1 MEKSEKLQIA
11 TSGKNMDIHR
21 MELLP
26 VVCLSVYK
34 EIIKEM
40 AELIEDKQIREIF
53 CSLSLGKDLLCVS
66 QITGISSKNLVSMY
80 KRGIRQIHLKW
91 KTYSELKRELDHIY
105 IKCRNNELLLTH
117 SEEVSKKNFRYVKIV
132 LKEQDIPTEY
142 VDLLSTPLSKLD
154 INSRTLRA
162 FRKYNI
168 YQLEDLLRFIKYN
181 GFEALYQM
189 PGIGTKSIEQL
200 YEKLKDKK
208 ILVDQDTCFLFPYLF
223 V

>member
-1 MEKSEKLQIA
+1 MEKSEELQIA

-91 KTYSELKRELDHIY
+91 KPYSELKRELDHIY
-105 IKCRNNELLLTH
+105 IKYRNNE
-117 SEEVSKKNFRYVKIV
+117 F
-132 LKEQDIPTEY
+132 
-142 VDLLSTPLSKLD
+142 
-154 INSRTLRA
+154 
-162 FRKYNI
+162 
-168 YQLEDLLRFIKYN
+168 
-181 GFEALYQM
+181 
-189 PGIGTKSIEQL
+189 
-200 YEKLKDKK
+200 
-208 ILVDQDTCFLFPYLF
+208 
-223 V
+223 

>member
-1 MEKSEKLQIA
+1 MEKSEELQIA

-91 KTYSELKRELDHIY
+91 KPYSELKRELDHIY

-117 SEEVSKKNFRYVKIV
+117 SEEVSKKEFQVCKDCF
-132 LKEQDIPTEY
+132 E
-142 VDLLSTPLSKLD
+142 
-154 INSRTLRA
+154 RA
-162 FRKYNI
+162 GYSNGI
-168 YQLEDLLRFIKYN
+168 CGSIKYP
-181 GFEALYQM
+181 F
-189 PGIGTKSIEQL
+189 K
-200 YEKLKDKK
+200 
-208 ILVDQDTCFLFPYLF
+208 
-223 V
+223 

>member
-1 MEKSEKLQIA
+1 MEKSEELQIA

-80 KRGIRQIHLKW
+80 KRGNPTDPFEVETLFRI
-91 KTYSELKRELDHIY
+91 KTRTRSHI
-105 IKCRNNELLLTH
+105 
-117 SEEVSKKNFRYVKIV
+117 
-132 LKEQDIPTEY
+132 
-142 VDLLSTPLSKLD
+142 
-154 INSRTLRA
+154 
-162 FRKYNI
+162 
-168 YQLEDLLRFIKYN
+168 
-181 GFEALYQM
+181 YQM
-189 PGIGTKSIEQL
+189 PK
-200 YEKLKDKK
+200 
-208 ILVDQDTCFLFPYLF
+208 
-223 V
+223 

>member
-1 MEKSEKLQIA
+1 MEKSEELQIA

-80 KRGIRQIHLKW
+80 KRGKMCIRDSSL
-91 KTYSELKRELDHIY
+91 
-105 IKCRNNELLLTH
+105 NNETSGYSVLPSAGEYTATGGGNPDIRGVDYTGDPLLLPERPSFH
-117 SEEVSKKNFRYVKIV
+117 EGANEGSGESAFVAKCC
-132 LKEQDIPTEY
+132 
-142 VDLLSTPLSKLD
+142 LLYT
-154 INSRTLRA
+154 SRC
-162 FRKYNI
+162 
-168 YQLEDLLRFIKYN
+168 
-181 GFEALYQM
+181 
-189 PGIGTKSIEQL
+189 
-200 YEKLKDKK
+200 
-208 ILVDQDTCFLFPYLF
+208 V
-223 V
+223 